1 MTGAANKA
9 EEIFRS
15 LDRELWVVTSATQN
29 DRGGLLATWV
39 SQASL
44 NPQKPVILVGLAPN
58 HHTTRLVRES
68 GKLAVHL
75 LDTDQADVAWNFC
88 RDSGKQRDKLANI
101 DLSSHTA
108 YAPILARCHS
118 FLLGRVFACVE
129 TGERSYFWADIFE
142 AEKFSQSAPLCERQF
157 LQGCDDEQI
166 RTLKADKQGD
176 IALQTKL
183 EEEFRESIPEWL
195 RLH

>member
-1 MTGAANKA
+1 MTGAASKA

-29 DRGGLLATWV
+29 GRGGLLATWV

-44 NPQKPVILVGLAPN
+44 NPNRPVILAGLAPN

-75 LDTDQADVAWNFC
+75 LDADQTDIAWNFC
-88 RDSGKQRDKLANI
+88 RDSGKQRDKLANVE
-101 DLSSHTA
+101 LASHTDST
-108 YAPILARCHS
+108 PILARCHS
-118 FLLGRVFACVE
+118 YLLGQVFACVE
-129 TGERSYFWADIFE
+129 TGERTYLWADILQ
-142 AEKFSQSAPLCERQF
+142 AEKFSQSAPLCEKQF

-166 RTLKADKQGD
+166 RILKADKQGD
-176 IALQTKL
+176 IALQTTL
-183 EEEFRESIPEWL
+183 EEEFRASIPEWL
-195 RLH
+195 RFH